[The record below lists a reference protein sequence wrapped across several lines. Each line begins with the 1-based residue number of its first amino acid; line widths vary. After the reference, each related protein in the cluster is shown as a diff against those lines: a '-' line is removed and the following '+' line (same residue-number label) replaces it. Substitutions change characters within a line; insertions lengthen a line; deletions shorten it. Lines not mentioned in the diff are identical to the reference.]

1 MTWREDGRHSCV
13 FSSGHLCRPFSV
25 PVSRFKEMLCAQTCF
40 EDGCEEPA
48 EQHQKALSF
57 PFLGCLG
64 VNRLFSGRGKLKSL
78 ILSAP
83 SVKWFK
89 LCFLSSLKILPY

>member
-13 FSSGHLCRPFSV
+13 FSSGHLCLLFSV
-25 PVSRFKEMLCAQTCF
+25 LVSHLKDMLCVQTCF

-64 VNRLFSGRGKLKSL
+64 VNHLFTGRGKLKSL

-83 SVKWFK
+83 SVK
-89 LCFLSSLKILPY
+89 